1 MRILTSWAIKKNFK
15 TFKTLKHSASNTWLY
30 LCKVC
35 TELGLRFG
43 RCEEDSKAILKEQIV
58 TKPSKELLEKDWDT
72 VEEEHHMILFLSKAN
87 K

>member
-1 MRILTSWAIKKNFK
+1 MGYQEKFQDFQDIEAFCKQYM
-15 TFKTLKHSASNTWLY
+15 A